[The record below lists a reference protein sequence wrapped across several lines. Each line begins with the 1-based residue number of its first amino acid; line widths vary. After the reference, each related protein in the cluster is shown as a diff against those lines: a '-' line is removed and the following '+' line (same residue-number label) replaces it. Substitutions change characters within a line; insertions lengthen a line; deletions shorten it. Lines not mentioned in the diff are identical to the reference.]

1 MAAARFPSA
10 SDITTRE
17 FHAATDSE
25 VNTAAWCKRFG
36 LLATHKTCPV
46 CAQPMVWSLRAD
58 RGTAFRWR
66 CCRPCTATVTIRVDT
81 FFDKS
86 NLRIRTILDLIRC
99 WAYEEL
105 SFKKAQREF
114 AISEH
119 TFVNWR
125 NFMRDICAEYF
136 MQNPMMIGGPG
147 VVVQIDESMF
157 VRRKHNVGRP
167 VGVQWVF
174 GGIDCNTKEGFL
186 VSVPRRDAATLI
198 PILTR
203 YVRRGTTVVSDL
215 WRAYN
220 MVGAN
225 GYNHL
230 TVNHSLHFVDPVTGA
245 HTNEVENMWMLAKRR
260 NKKECGTARSL
271 IDTYLV
277 EFMWR
282 LKFGQDPFE
291 SILRNIRAVYPQ

>member
-1 MAAARFPSA
+1 MVVGGKRQGIHSRVCAANVIKRFIMAAARFPSA

-66 CCRPCTATVTIRVDT
+66 CGRPCAATVTIRVDT

-114 AISEH
+114 AISQHLQTPE
-119 TFVNWR
+119 
-125 NFMRDICAEYF
+125 
-136 MQNPMMIGGPG
+136 
-147 VVVQIDESMF
+147 
-157 VRRKHNVGRP
+157 KH
-167 VGVQWVF
+167 VQWWNDVLKKLQTPEKHVQWWNGVLNF
-174 GGIDCNTKEGFL
+174 YR
-186 VSVPRRDAATLI
+186 PRRSMSCD
-198 PILTR
+198 
-203 YVRRGTTVVSDL
+203 G
-215 WRAYN
+215 
-220 MVGAN
+220 MV
-225 GYNHL
+225 
-230 TVNHSLHFVDPVTGA
+230 F
-245 HTNEVENMWMLAKRR
+245 
-260 NKKECGTARSL
+260 
-271 IDTYLV
+271 
-277 EFMWR
+277 
-282 LKFGQDPFE
+282 
-291 SILRNIRAVYPQ
+291 